1 MKLSLVFPV
10 YNEEASIAH
19 VIERFVA
26 YCRERQIDCEFI
38 IVNDGSTDASA
49 EKIRTL
55 AASNPQIRLIEH
67 SINQG
72 YGAALRSGF
81 AAACGDYIFFTD
93 SDGQFEPDDL
103 ASTLPRLHPSR
114 IVAGYRN
121 NRADSLLR
129 RLNAWAWGRCIAVL
143 LGVRVRDLNCA
154 WKVFPR
160 SLVSDVPLVS
170 QGAFINAEL
179 LYYATKKQFVF
190 DEIPVHHFS
199 RESGVSS
206 GAHPG
211 VITRALGE
219 LLHFFIHHKRA

>member
-10 YNEEASIAH
+10 YNEEASVAH
-19 VIERFVA
+19 VVGRFSE
-26 YCRERQIDCEFI
+26 YCRKGQIDCEFI
-38 IVNDGSTDASA
+38 VVNDGSVDASA
-49 EKIRTL
+49 EKIQTL
-55 AASNPQIRLIEH
+55 AASNPNIRLIEH
-67 SINQG
+67 PANQG

-81 AAACGDYIFFTD
+81 AAASSEYIFFTD
-93 SDGQFEPDDL
+93 SDGQFRPDDL
-103 ASTLPRLHPSR
+103 AYTLSRLHPNTM
-114 IVAGYRN
+114 VLGYRN

-129 RLNAWAWGRCIAVL
+129 RLNAWAWGRCIASL

-179 LYYATKKQFVF
+179 LYYAIKKQFVF
-190 DEIPVHHFS
+190 DEIPVHHFP
-199 RESGVSS
+199 RESGAST
-206 GAHPG
+206 GARPR

-219 LLHFFIHHKRA
+219 FLHFFIHNKQA